1 MTFSIFIAPV
11 LCALLFPNGVKEW
24 RNPAMEF
31 LKDSYRGGLKWAI
44 KNRRITVGA
53 GIAAVAV
60 SLFLA
65 FSGIIGSEFLP
76 HLDEGAI
83 WARGSLANSTSLT
96 AGKRFTDQAR
106 LIFASFPEVKTVVSE
121 VGRPDDGT
129 DTGGFGNTEYF
140 VDLKPKEE
148 WRPVFHQDKNE
159 LIAAMNREVS
169 KLPGGFWNFSQPIE
183 DNVDETISGV
193 KGGLAVK
200 LFGDDLKTLE
210 EKGEEIT
217 AAMATVPGVEDLGL
231 FRDMGQPNLNFVVD
245 RQAAARF
252 GINASDIQD
261 AITTAVGGNAV
272 TQLLQGEASYGV
284 VVRYK
289 EKYRN
294 TQEAIQNIRL
304 VSPSGERV
312 SLAQL
317 TKVEVKDGAYDI
329 FREGNSRYVKLPRGY
344 RLDWAGEY
352 ESEKRAQARLF
363 LVVPITVFLIFVL
376 LYFMFR
382 SVKWASLIMV
392 NVALAPFGGSL
403 ALLMTGTFFS
413 VSSGVGFLALFGVS
427 VQTGVIMLEYIN
439 QLRARGYTAEGAAIE
454 GAVLRLRP
462 IMMTMLVATLGLLPA
477 AMSHAI
483 GSDSQRP
490 FAIVIV
496 GGLIFDLLM
505 SIFLLPTLYVWVAR
519 EGDKLPKAEVAV
531 EV

>member
-1 MTFSIFIAPV
+1 
-11 LCALLFPNGVKEW
+11 
-24 RNPAMEF
+24 
-31 LKDSYRGGLKWAI
+31 
-44 KNRRITVGA
+44 
-53 GIAAVAV
+53 
-60 SLFLA
+60 
-65 FSGIIGSEFLP
+65 
-76 HLDEGAI
+76 
-83 WARGSLANSTSLT
+83 
-96 AGKRFTDQAR
+96 
-106 LIFASFPEVKTVVSE
+106 
-121 VGRPDDGT
+121 
-129 DTGGFGNTEYF
+129 
-140 VDLKPKEE
+140 
-148 WRPVFHQDKNE
+148 
-159 LIAAMNREVS
+159 
-169 KLPGGFWNFSQPIE
+169 
-183 DNVDETISGV
+183 
-193 KGGLAVK
+193 
-200 LFGDDLKTLE
+200 
-210 EKGEEIT
+210 
-217 AAMATVPGVEDLGL
+217 
-231 FRDMGQPNLNFVVD
+231 
-245 RQAAARF
+245 
-252 GINASDIQD
+252 
-261 AITTAVGGNAV
+261 
-272 TQLLQGEASYGV
+272 LLQGEASYGV

-304 VSPSGERV
+304 LAPSGERV

-317 TKVEVKDGAYDI
+317 TKVEVRDGAYDI
-329 FREGNSRYVKLPRGY
+329 FREGNSRYVGVRYEVRGKDLGTTVRQAIDKVTKQVQLPRGY
-344 RLDWAGEY
+344 HLDWAGEY

-382 SVKWASLIMV
+382 SVKWALLIMV

-439 QLRARGYTAEGAAIE
+439 QLRARGYTPEIAAVE

-519 EGDKLPKAEVAV
+519 EGDKLPKPEVSL
-531 EV
+531 ES